1 MARVLASEEVP
12 DDEDDEEYSVI
23 SRPITVI
30 NKSPANIHHK
40 NVAKNGVSK
49 K

>member
-23 SRPITVI
+23 SRPTVI
-30 NKSPANIHHK
+30 NKSPANVHHK
-40 NVAKNGVSK
+40 NVMSNGFSK